1 MSCFQECSQKRRNI
15 FNRVLAELGQSKKSE
30 ERFREERDAARQ
42 ISVDQKTA
50 LSTAQSEIAR
60 LNGELGKVQAAMS
73 EMKTR
78 FIEATKKQKETLD
91 QSVARADNAETELG
105 LLQSRSDTW
114 LAELTV
120 LNRDLNS

>member
-1 MSCFQECSQKRRNI
+1 M
-15 FNRVLAELGQSKKSE
+15 
-30 ERFREERDAARQ
+30 
-42 ISVDQKTA
+42 DQKTA

-105 LLQSRSDTW
+105 LLRSRSDAW
-114 LAELTV
+114 LTELTV
-120 LNRDLNS
+120 LNRDLNSK

>member
-1 MSCFQECSQKRRNI
+1 M
-15 FNRVLAELGQSKKSE
+15 
-30 ERFREERDAARQ
+30 
-42 ISVDQKTA
+42 DQKTA

-60 LNGELGKVQAAMS
+60 LNGELEKVKAATAD
-73 EMKTR
+73 MKTR